1 MKLAYVYIDKYHS
14 PVHIK
19 MHFHNC
25 FELVYYHNTNGYTT
39 WKKSTHEATG
49 PLIFTEKEQG
59 SYEQIDFSSNTFIV
73 IPPNTL
79 HDEKHYGS
87 SKVTAI
93 GFSLEEGDKLPNLSI
108 LKKPFF
114 MRDKEKHFYDSVRR
128 IEKEY
133 ATHSAFF
140 QELICLYLNRL
151 LIELSPNSSATKDDL
166 LDFIKNYIDEHF
178 TQNIKIEDLA
188 EQIFYSP
195 DYFCKLFKEK
205 FGITPKTYILNK
217 RINFAKKLINET
229 QLSLTKI
236 SELCGFSDYVQFN
249 KFYKQKEGLS
259 PSQAERKIKKLFQ

>member
-1 MKLAYVYIDKYHS
+1 
-14 PVHIK
+14 
-19 MHFHNC
+19 
-25 FELVYYHNTNGYTT
+25 
-39 WKKSTHEATG
+39 
-49 PLIFTEKEQG
+49 
-59 SYEQIDFSSNTFIV
+59 
-73 IPPNTL
+73 
-79 HDEKHYGS
+79 
-87 SKVTAI
+87 
-93 GFSLEEGDKLPNLSI
+93 
-108 LKKPFF
+108 
-114 MRDKEKHFYDSVRR
+114 MRDKEKTFYDSVRR

-133 ATHSAFF
+133 AAHSAFF

-205 FGITPKTYILNK
+205 FGITPKAYILDM
-217 RINFAKKLINET
+217 RINFAKKLLNET

-249 KFYKQKEGLS
+249 KFYKKKEHIS
-259 PSQAERKIKKLFQ
+259 PSDARAKKEKHPD